1 MAGTLTRQE
10 TKNETLDSEEIAKS
24 IRADV
29 ANREADTDE
38 PTRKRRGVLGQAWHG
53 AMKLIRRIHLYAGLL
68 MFPWVLLYGFTA
80 LLFNHS
86 TFFPDT
92 GTSIQYFQLADE
104 ADLPKASDVAKL
116 VVDELNKN
124 QKDEGGAHKYRL
136 VNPDFALFT
145 RQAFASTQTKKKQ
158 HTVVVNLADR
168 SGYVRTRT
176 RNVTSAEER
185 RKRDEGKTPLQRG
198 QSLRIDTGEMKSG
211 VQTLMNEQLEDLDDS
226 PTVAFRSLPTV
237 EFDVEEDGKV
247 YRVRFA
253 ASRRRRRTP
262 PRTRPSTS
270 SKGKKGKQSNKG
282 RRSRKGRTRRPSSS
296 QSAVGKKQ
304 TSESKS
310 AKGSK
315 ESAKGRK
322 ESAKGSKESAKGR
335 KESAKGSK
343 ESAKGSTKGRSSRPR
358 GRGNMARSQGNRR
371 GEGNPRSF
379 RNASLQSGR
388 VSVIGEGNGQIGWR
402 RYLLRLHMAHG
413 YPVQKNVRWY
423 WAVCVD
429 AMFATMVFWGFSG
442 LLMWWQIKRTRLL
455 GAIFLIISAVV
466 ATWLAIG
473 MHTQL
478 AG

>member
-1 MAGTLTRQE
+1 M
-10 TKNETLDSEEIAKS
+10 
-24 IRADV
+24 
-29 ANREADTDE
+29 
-38 PTRKRRGVLGQAWHG
+38 P
-53 AMKLIRRIHLYAGLL
+53 
-68 MFPWVLLYGFTA
+68 
-80 LLFNHS
+80 
-86 TFFPDT
+86 
-92 GTSIQYFQLADE
+92 
-104 ADLPKASDVAKL
+104 
-116 VVDELNKN
+116 
-124 QKDEGGAHKYRL
+124 
-136 VNPDFALFT
+136 
-145 RQAFASTQTKKKQ
+145 
-158 HTVVVNLADR
+158 
-168 SGYVRTRT
+168 
-176 RNVTSAEER
+176 
-185 RKRDEGKTPLQRG
+185 
-198 QSLRIDTGEMKSG
+198 
-211 VQTLMNEQLEDLDDS
+211 
-226 PTVAFRSLPTV
+226 RSLPTV

-304 TSESKS
+304 TSESK
-310 AKGSK
+310 
-315 ESAKGRK
+315 
-322 ESAKGSKESAKGR
+322 SAKGSKESAKGR